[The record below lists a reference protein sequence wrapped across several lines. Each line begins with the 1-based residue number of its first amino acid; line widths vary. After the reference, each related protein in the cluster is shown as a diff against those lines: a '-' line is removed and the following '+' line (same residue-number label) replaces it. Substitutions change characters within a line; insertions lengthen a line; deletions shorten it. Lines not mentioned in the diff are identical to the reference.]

1 MEVGLVNFKKLFP
14 DKKVSEKRIL
24 DFFDKKGFYIVLG
37 LCITII
43 GITAALVTSR
53 NISSSRNIDNNE
65 IISSEMAS
73 NISTEDDKTIANF
86 NQKQSDIESEA
97 KAAAKPLA
105 QTGKPSSE
113 AATPKPATDD
123 KKTGEQKEKQGQQED
138 KNLKKPSESDGK
150 KDQAGSEGKTEK
162 KPKSEPSGTGKLQ
175 SFTRPVF
182 GEITYEFAYD
192 KLVYSKTLDE
202 WRTHS
207 GVDIKADRG
216 TPVKAACDGV
226 VADVKNDPRFGIMV
240 FIEHANGIK
249 TVYGNLASADMVTTN
264 QKVKQG
270 EVIGSVGNTAKI
282 EAAEPPHLHFEVLK
296 DNKPV
301 DPGSYLPDAVN

>member
-1 MEVGLVNFKKLFP
+1 MNFKKLFP
-14 DKKVSEKRIL
+14 DKKVSEKKIL

-43 GITAALVTSR
+43 GVTAILVTSR
-53 NISSSRNIDNNE
+53 NISSSRELDSND

-73 NISTEDDKTIANF
+73 NISTEDDKSIANI
-86 NQKQSDIESEA
+86 NQKLSDVESEA
-97 KAAAKPLA
+97 KAAAKPLEP
-105 QTGKPSSE
+105 TDKTTS
-113 AATPKPATDD
+113 AAGTPKPSAEV
-123 KKTGEQKEKQGQQED
+123 KKTGEQKEQPRQQED
-138 KNLKKPSESDGK
+138 KKQTKQSETGDKKSPASSSEKAGATPKTVPSS
-150 KDQAGSEGKTEK
+150 AGKT
-162 KPKSEPSGTGKLQ
+162 Q

-202 WRTHS
+202 WRTHT
-207 GVDIKADRG
+207 GIDLKADRG
-216 TPVKAACDGV
+216 TPVKAVGDGV
-226 VADVKNDPRFGIMV
+226 VTDVKNDPRFGIV
-240 FIEHANGIK
+240 VIVEHDNGLK
-249 TVYGNLASADMVTTN
+249 TVYANLASADMVTPN

-270 EVIGSVGNTAKI
+270 EVIGSIGNTAKI

-301 DPGSYLPDAVN
+301 DPENYLPNAAK